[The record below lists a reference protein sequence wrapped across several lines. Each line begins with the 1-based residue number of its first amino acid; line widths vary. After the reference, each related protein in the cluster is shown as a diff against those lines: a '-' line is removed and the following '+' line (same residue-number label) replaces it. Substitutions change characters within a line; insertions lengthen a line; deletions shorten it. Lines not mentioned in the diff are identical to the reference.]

1 MGSSRSTP
9 TSSTVQQVRQEYPAY
24 FQPYLEDV
32 LTGAQEQY
40 QREYEPFPESRLVET
55 PERRTEAL
63 TALQD
68 MDLARMSQNVYD
80 DAISGTQ
87 AAGAGFPDT
96 NIEAYMNP
104 YQQLVTDQL
113 LRRATERR
121 GVARKGIGDA
131 AARAGA
137 YGGSRQGVAEAMF
150 DRDTQRELTDLE
162 ERSNMAAFQNALA
175 ASQADK
181 QRQLASSAQL
191 GQLGQAQQQA
201 LTSGLAGVEKAATAE
216 QALAQQAR
224 DIALQDFKAQEGFDT
239 QKLAEY
245 SAIIRGATPPP
256 NQFIDKTTSTP
267 QSGLQQLGGLA
278 SIGAGLFGMG
288 KAKGGPVEYAGGGDV
303 TQDVVTDAIDKLAGI
318 GMGNITIP
326 TPGMDALH
334 AHPAIASTTIESI
347 SMPIKE
353 EQVTDVMDIDSMTGL
368 QGLGQAPAVDDFDM
382 DSAREVTTDE
392 MYETM
397 TDVTMMRSYTGGPI
411 GLAYG
416 GVPGQAYTEDI
427 GMMGGLAS
435 VAGPQMRFAEGDVPE
450 KRKLTPSEIFKMK
463 SMKAFMDKP
472 NQSKDR
478 IERGL
483 EIFQNTTPR
492 SPERD
497 AIVDQAIDI
506 ANQTELGV
514 SPRQVIASEGDVDGI
529 YEAFS
534 EVKQPR
540 ERKKFDI
547 DFVGAPG
554 SGIVNVTEK
563 ETKQT
568 GKDGSDEKLDVSFD
582 DMSIAEGMEGA
593 DYSQISE
600 PSPELVL
607 ATGKK
612 EHAKKEKEA
621 GYKIPISNQQLIA
634 IGLQLLSGRESGLE
648 AAGKSLAGSKSQE
661 EILAEKANKESLA
674 RRREAQSAYEF
685 TKEQRETLE
694 GIAKDKVA
702 RDKLKVDIARLKS
715 DMANNSGKLAV
726 SRFKNTPDFYK
737 IAPLAN
743 AAGQEYTDD
752 ELEELSSDEKIAAVR
767 RSINKISP
775 GYFPTTKKAAMGGT
789 IPNTLSKLGISSIR
803 KV

>member
-32 LTGAQEQY
+32 LEGAQQQY
-40 QREYEPFPESRLVET
+40 QREYEPFPESRLVDT
-55 PERRTEAL
+55 PESRTDAL

-68 MDLARMSQNVYD
+68 MDLARMSQGVYN

-87 AAGAGFPDT
+87 AAGTGFPDT
-96 NIEAYMNP
+96 NLESYMNP

-113 LRRATERR
+113 LRNATERR

-131 AARAGA
+131 AARSGA

-201 LTSGLAGVEKAATAE
+201 LTSGIAGVEKAATAE

-224 DIALQDFKAQEGFDT
+224 DIALQDFKSQEGFDT

-267 QSGLQQLGGLA
+267 QSGLQQLGGIA
-278 SIGAGLFGMG
+278 SLGAGLFGMG
-288 KAKGGPVEYAGGGDV
+288 KAKGGPVEYAAGGTTYARGGDV

-318 GMGNITIP
+318 GMGNITMP

-347 SMPIKE
+347 SMPIEE

-392 MYETM
+392 MDETM
-397 TDVTMMRSYTGGPI
+397 TDETMMRSYTGGPI

-435 VAGPQMRFAEGDVPE
+435 VAGPQMRFNEGKGVPSDALAASTAYADRVRE
-450 KRKLTPSEIFKMK
+450 QRKRKALELKNRM
-463 SMKAFMDKP
+463 
-472 NQSKDR
+472 
-478 IERGL
+478 GL
-483 EIFQNTTPR
+483 Q
-492 SPERD
+492 
-497 AIVDQAIDI
+497 Q
-506 ANQTELGV
+506 
-514 SPRQVIASEGDVDGI
+514 
-529 YEAFS
+529 
-534 EVKQPR
+534 
-540 ERKKFDI
+540 
-547 DFVGAPG
+547 
-554 SGIVNVTEK
+554 
-563 ETKQT
+563 
-568 GKDGSDEKLDVSFD
+568 
-582 DMSIAEGMEGA
+582 
-593 DYSQISE
+593 QISE
-600 PSPELVL
+600 LNRENIGQTLSKAFPLPMDRRDPTEEASAKALREKKLSEKIGAAQPLDSARGLPGDFQPEAFGDIETISDIEIDEMGYSNRADDVVFGQMEMETKLSPDVAL

-674 RRREAQSAYEF
+674 RRRDAQSAYEF

-694 GIAKDKVA
+694 GIAKDKISRA
-702 RDKLKVDIARLKS
+702 KLKVDIAKLKS
-715 DMANNSGKLAV
+715 DMANNNGKLAV

-737 IAPLAN
+737 IAPLAD
-743 AAGQEYTDD
+743 AAGKEYTDD
-752 ELEELSSDEKIAAVR
+752 ELEELTSNEKIAAVR

-775 GYFPTTKKAAMGGT
+775 GYFPVTKKAATGGT

>member
-32 LTGAQEQY
+32 LEGAQQQY
-40 QREYEPFPESRLVET
+40 QRSYEPFPESRLVET
-55 PERRTEAL
+55 PEKRTEAL

-68 MDLARMSQNVYD
+68 MDLARMSQGVYN

-87 AAGAGFPDT
+87 AAGTGFPDT
-96 NIEAYMNP
+96 NLEAYMNP

-113 LRRATERR
+113 LRNATERR

-137 YGGSRQGVAEAMF
+137 YGGSRQAVSEGMF
-150 DRDTQRELTDLE
+150 DRDTQRSLTDIE

-201 LTSGLAGVEKAATAE
+201 LTSGIAGVEKAATAE
-216 QALAQQAR
+216 QALAQQGR
-224 DIALQDFKAQEGFDT
+224 DVALQDFLSQEGFDK
-239 QKLAEY
+239 QKLSEY
-245 SAIIRGATPPP
+245 SSIIRGATPPP

-278 SIGAGLFGMG
+278 SLGAGLFGMG
-288 KAKGGPVEYAGGGDV
+288 KAKGGPVEYAHGGDI
-303 TQDVVTDAIDKLAGI
+303 TQDVVTQAIDKLANI
-318 GMGNITIP
+318 GMGNITMP

-334 AHPAIASTTIESI
+334 AVIAPEPPAPTPPEEEIE
-347 SMPIKE
+347 
-353 EQVTDVMDIDSMTGL
+353 VTKNIDVMGIDGTTGL
-368 QGLGQAPAVDDFDM
+368 PSLGQDPVDDGFDPNG
-382 DSAREVTTDE
+382 AVEVTTE
-392 MYETM
+392 ERM
-397 TDVTMMRSYTGGPI
+397 TANRGGPV

-416 GVPGQAYTEDI
+416 GVPGQPYTEDI

-435 VAGPQMRFAEGDVPE
+435 VAGPQMRFADRGAVPANASYVAPYNQRDPRILSLVDPDKKRKILNQIKLDKLNRSLEDPE
-450 KRKLTPSEIFKMK
+450 KFNAKRNELEQKRISIIEGGLPPINPSQYGDELYT
-463 SMKAFMDKP
+463 AFDEVNP
-472 NQSKDR
+472 KD
-478 IERGL
+478 
-483 EIFQNTTPR
+483 
-492 SPERD
+492 
-497 AIVDQAIDI
+497 V
-506 ANQTELGV
+506 
-514 SPRQVIASEGDVDGI
+514 
-529 YEAFS
+529 
-534 EVKQPR
+534 VK
-540 ERKKFDI
+540 
-547 DFVGAPG
+547 
-554 SGIVNVTEK
+554 VTET
-563 ETKQT
+563 ETETTKP
-568 GKDGSDEKLDVSFD
+568 DGKLDVSSD
-582 DMSIAEGMEGA
+582 NIEIAFGMEGA
-593 DYSQISE
+593 DYSQIPE
-600 PSPELVL
+600 LPPELVL

-634 IGLQLLSGRESGLE
+634 IGLQLLSGREKDLA
-648 AAGKSLAGSKSQE
+648 AAGKALSGSKSQE

-694 GIAKDKVA
+694 GIAKDQVA
-702 RDKLKVDIARLKS
+702 RERLRSDIVKIKS
-715 DMANNSGKLAV
+715 DIINNNGKLAV
-726 SRFKNTPDFYK
+726 SRFKNTPEFYK
-737 IAPLAN
+737 IAPLADIN
-743 AAGQEYTDD
+743 GKEYTDD
-752 ELEELSSDEKIAAVR
+752 QLEELSSDDKIASVR
-767 RSINKISP
+767 RSINKMSP
-775 GYFPTTKKAAMGGT
+775 GYFPVTKKAATGGT

>member
-32 LTGAQEQY
+32 LEGAQQQY

-55 PERRTEAL
+55 PEKRTEAL

-68 MDLARMSQNVYD
+68 MDLARMSQGVYN
-80 DAISGTQ
+80 DAIAGTQ

-96 NIEAYMNP
+96 NLESYMNP

-113 LRRATERR
+113 LRNATERR

-131 AARAGA
+131 AARSGA

-201 LTSGLAGVEKAATAE
+201 LTSGIAGVEKAATAE

-224 DIALQDFKAQEGFDT
+224 DIALQDFKTQEGFDT

-278 SIGAGLFGMG
+278 SLGAGLFGMG
-288 KAKGGPVEYAGGGDV
+288 KAKGGPVGYAGGGDV

-318 GMGNITIP
+318 GMGDITMP

-347 SMPIKE
+347 SMPIEE
-353 EQVTDVMDIDSMTGL
+353 EQVTDVMDIDSMSGL
-368 QGLGQAPAVDDFDM
+368 QGLGQPPAVDDFDM
-382 DSAREVTTDE
+382 DSAREVTTNEMDE
-392 MYETM
+392 
-397 TDVTMMRSYTGGPI
+397 TMMRSYTGGPI

-435 VAGPQMRFAEGDVPE
+435 VAGPQMRFNEGKGVPFVNPQYL
-450 KRKLTPSEIFKMK
+450 KRKSIGMGGGPKRKRELKNLLRRQEIVNREGTETFN
-463 SMKAFMDKP
+463 P
-472 NQSKDR
+472 ELQQ
-478 IERGL
+478 L
-483 EIFQNTTPR
+483 ET
-492 SPERD
+492 D
-497 AIVDQAIDI
+497 ALAEIQ
-506 ANQTELGV
+506 
-514 SPRQVIASEGDVDGI
+514 
-529 YEAFS
+529 
-534 EVKQPR
+534 
-540 ERKKFDI
+540 
-547 DFVGAPG
+547 GAPPINRSTYAG
-554 SGIVNVTEK
+554 DLYTAFGETKPGEVQIKTEK
-563 ETKQT
+563 ETT
-568 GKDGSDEKLDVSFD
+568 GPDGKLDVSFD
-582 DMSIAEGMEGA
+582 DISIAEGMEGA

-648 AAGKSLAGSKSQE
+648 AAGKSLSGSKSQE

-694 GIAKDKVA
+694 GIAKNKVA

-715 DMANNSGKLAV
+715 TIATNSGKLAV

-743 AAGQEYTDD
+743 ANGKEYTDD
-752 ELEELSSDEKIAAVR
+752 ELEKLSSDEKIAAVR